1 MEISQREKI
10 LIAFML
16 LLGIVF
22 LSSLILQKV
31 EEQQQ
36 SLEKRTDLQQSQFK
50 NAQKLEREWIQV
62 NQVRPLATIS
72 RSLTSYMESMAR
84 DFNLQQQLQLNAI
97 NSVNLEGIEG
107 VEIRLNPLNLD
118 QMFDIIYFLENNRPV
133 LLVKEL
139 EINSIPG
146 SQLLRMTFQVFKQNN
161 S

>member
-1 MEISQREKI
+1 MELSQREKI

-36 SLEKRTDLQQSQFK
+36 SLEKRTNIQQLQFK
-50 NAQKLEREWIQV
+50 NVQKLEREWRQV

-97 NSVNLEGIEG
+97 NSGNSEGIEG
-107 VEIRLNPLNLD
+107 VEIRFNPLNLD

-139 EINSIPG
+139 EVNTIPG
-146 SQLLRMTFQVFKQNN
+146 SKLLRMTFQVFKQNN

>member
-1 MEISQREKI
+1 MELSQREKI

-36 SLEKRTDLQQSQFK
+36 SLEKRTNIQQLQFK
-50 NAQKLEREWIQV
+50 NVQKLEREWRQV

-97 NSVNLEGIEG
+97 NSGNSAGIEG

-133 LLVKEL
+133 LLVKKL
-139 EINSIPG
+139 EINTIPG
-146 SQLLRMTFQVFKQNN
+146 SQLLRMTFQVFKQTK